1 MPQCRF
7 CLEDADED
15 QLIAPCNCDGSHKF
29 VHQECLAEWRRGRF
43 PGARRRCNVCNAKW
57 TTKPPP
63 RAEREFF
70 ARAVKTAPRYRPAA
84 RDVAHAAALR
94 ALLQS
99 AGGLIAQAP
108 RRAEAEA
115 EALQGDDAILTWA
128 TDANAAAARRE
139 ERRGPAPRPRRASR
153 TRRPA
158 GPRRPAAPST
168 RGGRRTRRRRHSH
181 SHNSSSRRSSR
192 ASARPSARR
201 PISSRG
207 AWPTR
212 CPGRRCFLGR
222 NQHFTTPSVAS
233 SPRNDTF
240 GSLVDLCTGRW
251 RRSWWRSCAR
261 GPSGTGT
268 AACS

>member
-15 QLIAPCNCDGSHKF
+15 QLVAPCNCDGSHKF
-29 VHQECLAEWRRGRF
+29 VHAECLAEWRRGRF
-43 PGARRRCNVCNAKW
+43 PGARRRCNVCNARW

-94 ALLQS
+94 ALLRS

-128 TDANAAAARRE
+128 TDANALAARARVW
-139 ERRGPAPRPRRASR
+139 ASHRPRYDSLL
-153 TRRPA
+153 
-158 GPRRPAAPST
+158 GEDQ
-168 RGGRRTRRRRHSH
+168 
-181 SHNSSSRRSSR
+181 
-192 ASARPSARR
+192 SA
-201 PISSRG
+201 
-207 AWPTR
+207 
-212 CPGRRCFLGR
+212 
-222 NQHFTTPSVAS
+222 
-233 SPRNDTF
+233 
-240 GSLVDLCTGRW
+240 
-251 RRSWWRSCAR
+251 
-261 GPSGTGT
+261 
-268 AACS
+268 

>member
-128 TDANAAAARRE
+128 TDANAAAARARE
-139 ERRGPAPRPRRASR
+139 AAEAPAPAPAPSVEDAAAGWAAEAGRAVDARRPSYAAHKSNCRGASR
-153 TRRPA
+153 T
-158 GPRRPAAPST
+158 PST
-168 RGGRRTRRRRHSH
+168 RRLLDG
-181 SHNSSSRRSSR
+181 
-192 ASARPSARR
+192 
-201 PISSRG
+201 
-207 AWPTR
+207 
-212 CPGRRCFLGR
+212 
-222 NQHFTTPSVAS
+222 VAE
-233 SPRNDTF
+233 
-240 GSLVDLCTGRW
+240 
-251 RRSWWRSCAR
+251 
-261 GPSGTGT
+261 
-268 AACS
+268 